1 MSEVL
6 IVKTNDLNALNNDDF
21 FKNQCSFW
29 EQESIDLRK

>member
-21 FKNQCSFW
+21 QESMFFW
-29 EQESIDLRK
+29 EQESRTYEK